1 MQEEPW
7 QLAWT
12 TYRALRLT
20 LDAKV
25 AHDLEAE
32 TGLSMADFEVL
43 AETDGVL
50 RDPAEHC
57 VRVNALAV
65 RMRWSTS
72 RLSRQ
77 LGRMQQRGLI
87 TREAC
92 ELDGRGDD
100 VVLTKAGRRAIDKAM
115 QVHAALVRTRFADLL
130 SDDQVATFANLC
142 GLLLDR
148 SAASGDARHRTA
160 RKGVA
165 PGQRSS
171 P

>member
-1 MQEEPW
+1 MQEKSW
-7 QLAWT
+7 QRAWT
-12 TYRALRLT
+12 AYRALRLV
-20 LDAKV
+20 LDARV

-43 AETDGVL
+43 AETDAVL

-57 VRVNALAV
+57 VRVNALAS
-65 RMRWSTS
+65 RMRWSNS

-100 VVLTKAGRRAIDKAM
+100 VVLTEAGRQAIEGAK
-115 QVHAALVRTRFADLL
+115 QVHAALVRTHFADLL
-130 SDDQVATFANLC
+130 SDDQATTFAELC

-148 SAASGDARHRTA
+148 STAAAN
-160 RKGVA
+160 
-165 PGQRSS
+165 
-171 P
+171 